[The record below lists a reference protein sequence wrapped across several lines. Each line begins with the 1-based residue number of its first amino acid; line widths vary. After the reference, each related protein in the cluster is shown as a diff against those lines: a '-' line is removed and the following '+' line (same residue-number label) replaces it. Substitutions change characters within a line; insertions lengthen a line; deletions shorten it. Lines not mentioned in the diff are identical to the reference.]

1 MNFPFA
7 HALKG
12 IGGESE
18 IIRLLGAAGVSVY
31 IVATPGFVIWSM
43 VQGHTFDLVAFC
55 AAYPTGLGVAIG
67 AVAGAVAVKDRNV
80 ATARITSA
88 KADSANAANEPPA
101 GDTP

>member
-1 MNFPFA
+1 MNLPFA
-7 HALKG
+7 QALKG
-12 IGGESE
+12 IGGEYE
-18 IIRLLGAAGVSVY
+18 INRLLGAAGVSVY
-31 IVATPGFVIWSM
+31 IIAAPSFVAWSM
-43 VQGHTFDLVAFC
+43 ARGAAFDLIAFC

-88 KADSANAANEPPA
+88 KADSANSANGPPA